1 MIEPYQRD
9 KSLSSVARL
18 LVGVSHDNLKLAL
31 WPQSTNWLDSRSLYI
46 SRCVS
51 ITLHLIS
58 SYRHRYH
65 LVEDVDL
72 RLDRSDRSV
81 CTAPWSTDSPW
92 SIDSTLK
99 SWHHRRIDR
108 IHPAGLLDRRI
119 LHTPDRSDS
128 PCLIAGFFILLDCIH
143 LARLPH

>member
-18 LVGVSHDNLKLAL
+18 LVGVSHDNLKLPL
-31 WPQSTNWLDSRSLYI
+31 WPQSTNWLASRSLYI
-46 SRCVS
+46 SPCVS

-58 SYRHRYH
+58 SHRRRYH

-81 CTAPWSTDSPW
+81 CTL
-92 SIDSTLK
+92 ID
-99 SWHHRRIDR
+99 
-108 IHPAGLLDRRI
+108 
-119 LHTPDRSDS
+119 
-128 PCLIAGFFILLDCIH
+128 
-143 LARLPH
+143 